1 MFTETKHRGTEAP
14 RILGRPRLVK
24 EPSRSLSV
32 SVVRL
37 SERPVLWLV
46 IAAFMVGL
54 SSLSAQQLLD
64 RVVARVEGYAI
75 TLTDVQ
81 AALGLGVT
89 QVPPGADPIETGT
102 QQMIDRQLLLAEV
115 QRFPP
120 PEPSAAAVDRE
131 VTQLKLR
138 AGAGLGPLMQSTGL
152 TEGRIREIARDSL
165 RILDYLDQRFG
176 TTVQVG
182 DEDVARYYREHE
194 SEFRRGGD
202 LIPFD
207 EAEPVAR
214 QRAGGERR
222 RATIDQWLRDLRS
235 RADIAI
241 NPSVRTQ

>member
-1 MFTETKHRGTEAP
+1 MSLCLCDSVARDSQC
-14 RILGRPRLVK
+14 RVRWLVLATCML
-24 EPSRSLSV
+24 SLSP
-32 SVVRL
+32 L
-37 SERPVLWLV
+37 T
-46 IAAFMVGL
+46 
-54 SSLSAQQLLD
+54 AQQLLD

-81 AALGLGVT
+81 AALGLGVI

-120 PEPSAAAVDRE
+120 PEPSAAAADRE
-131 VTQLKLR
+131 VTQLKTR
-138 AGAGLGPLMQSTGL
+138 AGAGLGALMQSTGL
-152 TEGRIREIARDSL
+152 TDERIREIARDNL

-176 TTVQVG
+176 TTVQVS
-182 DEDVARYYREHE
+182 DEEVARYYREHE
-194 SEFRRGGD
+194 SEFTRGGD
-202 LIPFD
+202 LTPFD

-214 QRAGGERR
+214 QRASSERR
-222 RATIDQWLRDLRS
+222 RVTIDQWLRDLRS

>member
-1 MFTETKHRGTEAP
+1 MLSLAP
-14 RILGRPRLVK
+14 LT
-24 EPSRSLSV
+24 
-32 SVVRL
+32 
-37 SERPVLWLV
+37 
-46 IAAFMVGL
+46 
-54 SSLSAQQLLD
+54 AQQLLD

-89 QVPPGADPIETGT
+89 QVPPGVDPIETGT

-120 PEPSAAAVDRE
+120 PEPSAEAVDRE
-131 VTQLKLR
+131 VMQLTMR
-138 AGAGLGPLMQSTGL
+138 AGAGLGALMQSTGL
-152 TEGRIREIARDSL
+152 TEGRIREIARDNL

-176 TTVQVG
+176 TTVQVS
-182 DEDVARYYREHE
+182 DEEVARYYREHE
-194 SEFRRGGD
+194 AEFTRAGA

-207 EAEPVAR
+207 EGEPLAR

-222 RATIDQWLRDLRS
+222 RVTIDQWLRDLRS

-241 NPSVRTQ
+241 NPSARAQ